1 MKSKTIPWTKIK
13 AEYLQGVTPK
23 DLAAKYGL
31 KAKTISDKAHDDKWV
46 DEKSK
51 ISENIRKTTEEEIK
65 DLTKLALGELK
76 CVLSDSEADY
86 KDKIAAARAVLD
98 VSGLKSSKQE
108 IEASGFSVVINNK
121 ARDVKRD

>member
-23 DLAAKYGL
+23 DLAAKYGTTS
-31 KAKTISDKAHDDKWV
+31 KVIRDKADHDNWFQ
-46 DEKSK
+46 EKTAIYDNVRQS
-51 ISENIRKTTEEEIK
+51 TEEQIK

-86 KDKIAAARAVLD
+86 RDKIAAARAVLD

-121 ARDVKRD
+121 AKDVKRD

>member
-23 DLAAKYGL
+23 DLATKYGTTS
-31 KAKTISDKAHDDKWV
+31 KVIRDKADHDNWFQ
-46 DEKSK
+46 EKTAIYDNVRQS
-51 ISENIRKTTEEEIK
+51 TEEQIK

-86 KDKIAAARAVLD
+86 RDKIAAARAVLD